1 MTTTHEMTPI
11 GTVHSCFPDKFGVPR
26 QPTLCPNARGRIAL
40 TPPWDDPDC
49 FRGLEA
55 FSHIW
60 LTFVFHEVPP
70 SRKPRPLVRPPRLGG
85 NTRVGVFASRSPFRP
100 NRLGLSLVRQ
110 EGLFRHNGDLCLAI
124 AEIDLVD
131 GTPVLDIKPH
141 LPWCDS
147 RTDATGAWAEAAPQ
161 PHLSVNYSDSARQ
174 QLETLAPDYP
184 SLEPLIGEVLR
195 QDPRPAYHAGRDSAR
210 TYALS
215 LFDLDIHWR
224 VTGSVCEVCAIRP
237 RSPPSQV

>member
-1 MTTTHEMTPI
+1 MNQPLELTPI

-26 QPTLCPNARGRIAL
+26 QPGLCPNARGHIAL
-40 TPPWDDPDC
+40 SAPWDDPDC

-60 LTFVFHEVPP
+60 LTFLFHGVPA
-70 SRKPRPLVRPPRLGG
+70 SEEPRPLVRPPRLGG

-110 EGLFRHNGDLCLAI
+110 NGLFRHNGRLCLAI
-124 AEIDLVD
+124 SEIDLID

-141 LPWCDS
+141 VPWCDERS
-147 RTDATGAWAEAAPQ
+147 DATGAWADAPPEQ
-161 PHLSVNYSDSARQ
+161 HLSVTYAESAER

-184 SLEPLIGEVLR
+184 DLTALIEQVLR
-195 QDPRPAYHAGRDSAR
+195 QDPRPAYHAGASSER

-215 LFDLDIHWR
+215 LFDLDIHWK
-224 VTGSVCEVCAIRP
+224 VDGAVCEVHAITP
-237 RSPPSQV
+237 RSPHA